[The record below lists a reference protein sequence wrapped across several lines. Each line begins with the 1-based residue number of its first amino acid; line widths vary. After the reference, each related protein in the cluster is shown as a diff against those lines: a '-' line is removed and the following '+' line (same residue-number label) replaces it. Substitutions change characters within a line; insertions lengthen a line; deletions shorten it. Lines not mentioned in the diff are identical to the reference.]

1 MLINTD
7 TMLEYLGNFRYIEKK
22 YGIMP
27 QEENLS
33 KVYAYESCEQK
44 SRLQTIPP
52 NYIEKT
58 IEKVY
63 SFSPN
68 SRIKSTKLF
77 SIVRNEFINKFL
89 NVAGL
94 ELLFNEHYFDFE
106 WDMHWGIN
114 FEKTASNY
122 YRDHFEHQI
131 RNMYVMLVLLDDF
144 DMISDIE
151 KMHLDESLSKV
162 SEYVSKRFKEYC
174 KKQSYQSECYEV
186 WKACA
191 QEFYLNQMNDKMNTI
206 ENIINSLC
214 DYCAEYKIIDRNKY
228 YNRINEYIDSKGGI
242 DFTSNTSANSPT
254 NIIKLLLEEL
264 DLIKMYFEK
273 HSMRY
278 ILRSAA
284 IMATLFHDVSY
295 PLCHFRKMQDRTSE
309 YLPSMHPF
317 IHNNGINFDK
327 IISNIQ
333 RSLLCMLVSPKE
345 IKKGLEADA
354 DGEYDHGIYSAVTF
368 LLSFYDGGRINDLSL
383 DKQLAVEIAALAIYN
398 HNFGYILTKDSK
410 MSEKHSYFRPIFT
423 QNPIS
428 YLLKLCDELQEWDR
442 KYFELSDKEDY
453 FFCKKCNYPIIKYR
467 LNSSEYEWRTKYIC
481 GCTNPSNTKA
491 AFFPRREMHIV
502 TTCKSLEIKNINGN
516 LVININYD
524 PLRLLKMAEMDSGY
538 AKFRIKALSKLKK
551 ILLNQKYFY
560 DSDTEINKN
569 SQNDRSTD
577 RIVNIYID
585 YIMSANPL
593 YLKAKIIQ
601 NYVFPCEKRIGL
613 CADATLLTDIRNKL
627 NSYFTDNIS
636 LSKINCKKNSNHTY
650 EELANKITKYKLK
663 TVAYDIKI
671 LNVFDALII
680 KRFNDNIQKNLETFI
695 INNEKMSSNDLLI
708 KTKILKFS
716 NNLSDALKNDFL
728 SYLSTSL
735 SNGILN
741 KNLTFSFESINNIT
755 DKCTNFVNKISKL
768 VNGTQEYQQ
777 SVEKNLLDSLIS
789 SLIKESLYIA
799 GEIILNIA
807 YVINCDENCISQFVK
822 SANDLIESKK
832 INVSN
837 IPDDKI
843 DASNC
848 FVDQINKHLCSGYSN
863 VLISIMRCCAIV
875 ENNKYLS
882 KKSIEKTVSVSGF
895 RAYLKNINKR
905 LSFYNELAYY
915 ITLSEFEIYKGKAD
929 VLIKNFLKLAID
941 KNEKDDIFKNV
952 LNDMLKDV
960 FNVISDTIGQKIDLS
975 TVQRERN
982 YLNKYKMN
990 DKLVQSIEM
999 YTNPLNWY
1007 GDGSGYK
1014 NFSEKCLDFHSDLYL
1029 FELLGGTDNNV

>member
-7 TMLEYLGNFRYIEKK
+7 TMLEYLENFRYLEKK
-22 YGIMP
+22 YGVMP

-33 KVYAYESCEQK
+33 KVYAYENCEQK

-89 NVAGL
+89 NIAGL

-114 FEKTASNY
+114 FEKTTSNY

-144 DMISDIE
+144 NMISDIE

-186 WKACA
+186 WKVCA

-214 DYCAEYKIIDRNKY
+214 DYCAEYKLIDRNKY
-228 YNRINEYIDSKGGI
+228 YNRISEYIDSKGGI
-242 DFTSNTSANSPT
+242 DFTSNTSINSPI

-284 IMATLFHDVSY
+284 IMAALFHDVSY
-295 PLCHFRKMQDRTSE
+295 PLCHFRKTQDRASE

-317 IHNNGINFDK
+317 IHNDGIDFDN
-327 IISNIQ
+327 IISTIQ
-333 RSLLCMLVSPKE
+333 RSLLCMLVNPKE
-345 IKKGLEADA
+345 IKKGLEADT
-354 DGEYDHGIYSAVTF
+354 DGEYDHGIYSAITF

-398 HNFGYILTKDSK
+398 HNFGYILTNDSK
-410 MSEKHSYFRPIFT
+410 TSEKHSYFRPIFT

-453 FFCKKCNYPIIKYR
+453 FFCQKCNYPIIKYR
-467 LNSSEYEWRTKYIC
+467 LNSSEYEWSTRYIC
-481 GCTNPSNTKA
+481 GCSDQNNAKA
-491 AFFPRREMHIV
+491 TFFPRREMHIV
-502 TTCKSLEIKNINGN
+502 TTCKSLEIKNINEN

-551 ILLNQKYFY
+551 ILLNQKFFY
-560 DSDTEINKN
+560 GNDTEIMT
-569 SQNDRSTD
+569 DRSKD
-577 RIVNIYID
+577 RIINIYID

-593 YLKAKIIQ
+593 YLKSKIMQNYIFPSENRINLLSDKTLLIDIKNKIKSCFAVHMNFDDLGYNNITVVKYEDLADKII
-601 NYVFPCEKRIGL
+601 
-613 CADATLLTDIRNKL
+613 
-627 NSYFTDNIS
+627 
-636 LSKINCKKNSNHTY
+636 
-650 EELANKITKYKLK
+650 KYKLK
-663 TVAYDIKI
+663 TFAYDIRT
-671 LNVFDALII
+671 LNIFDTFII
-680 KRFNDNIQKNLETFI
+680 KRFNDNIQKSLETFI
-695 INNEKMSSNDLLI
+695 FDYERMVSNDSFY
-708 KTKILKFS
+708 KTKILMFS
-716 NNLSDALKNDFL
+716 DDLSDALKNNFL
-728 SYLSTSL
+728 SYLSIAL
-735 SNGILN
+735 HNGVLN
-741 KNLTFSFESINNIT
+741 KNLTFSVELINNIT
-755 DKCTNFVNKISKL
+755 DKCTIFVNEISKL
-768 VNGTQEYQQ
+768 VNQTAEYQQ
-777 SVEKNLLDSLIS
+777 SFEKKLLDSLIS
-789 SLIKESLYIA
+789 SFKKEFLHIA

-807 YVINCDENCISQFVK
+807 YVINRDENCISSLVNL
-822 SANDLIESKK
+822 ANDLIKSKK
-832 INVSN
+832 INVSKMPN
-837 IPDDKI
+837 D
-843 DASNC
+843 SNEAKNYYS
-848 FVDQINKHLCSGYSN
+848 DIANKRLCNGYSN
-863 VLISIMRCCAIV
+863 VLNYIMIYCAID
-875 ENNKYLS
+875 ENNKYLL
-882 KKSIEKTVSVSGF
+882 KKSFGKTVNDSCF
-895 RAYLKNINKR
+895 TKYLKNMNKK

-915 ITLSEFEIYKGKAD
+915 ITLSELEIYKGKAN

-941 KNEKDDIFKNV
+941 KNVKDDIFKNV

-990 DKLVQSIEM
+990 DKLVQSIDM

-1014 NFSEKCLDFHSDLYL
+1014 NFSKKCLDFHSDLYL